1 MASGVKIEG
10 TDELRDLANR
20 LREAGDRK
28 TLNAL
33 RKAIRDAAA
42 PAVQDV
48 ATAVTSL
55 AISGEKGAR
64 GVGRARITGTGGSG
78 RTRRLTYDVLRSKGQ
93 LTRVLERAHARSGLR
108 ATVARALTTQIGASG
123 RSASA
128 RIKVAQSKMPP
139 DQRKLPYWMEKGH
152 WRHPVFG
159 GSRWVG
165 QNSTPDW
172 FHGTLRGH
180 RDNVREAIRREIQQV
195 TESI

>member
-1 MASGVKIEG
+1 MASGVKVEG

-20 LREAGDRK
+20 LREAGDKK

-33 RKAIRDAAA
+33 RKAIRDSAA

-48 ATAVTSL
+48 ANTVSGL
-55 AISGEKGAR
+55 DISGEKAAWAA
-64 GVGRARITGTGGSG
+64 GRARAAGSG
-78 RTRRLTYDVLRSKGQ
+78 RGSTRRLTYDVLRSRGQ
-93 LTRVLERAHARSGLR
+93 LTRVLERARARSGLR
-108 ATVARALTTQIGASG
+108 QTVARALTTQIAASG

-128 RIKVAQSKMPP
+128 RIKVDQNKMPP

-159 GSRWVG
+159 HEYRWVG
-165 QNSTPDW
+165 QNATPNW
-172 FHGTLRGH
+172 FNGTLRGH
-180 RDNVREAIRREIQQV
+180 RDNVREAIRREIRQV